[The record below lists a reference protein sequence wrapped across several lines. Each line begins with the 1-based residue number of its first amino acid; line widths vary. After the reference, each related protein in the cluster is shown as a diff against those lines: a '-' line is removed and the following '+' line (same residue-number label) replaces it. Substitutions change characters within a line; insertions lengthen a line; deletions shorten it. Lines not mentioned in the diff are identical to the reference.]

1 MRVTGNLKVS
11 RFLARSI
18 TNQKAARKLRQ
29 SPQSNLPRR
38 ISAMKM
44 YSAIP
49 RFLICLSILFC
60 LAAQAF
66 SQEPGPTATPVQAED
81 LVHFGDLIDIDVV
94 GGFEFDWRGKLNSDG
109 FLDGFATYGD
119 PIAGI
124 CRSEGQIAADVA
136 KALSRILREPKV
148 VVRIIDR
155 SDRALV
161 RLEGAVKTPTRF
173 RVRRAVRLQELI
185 VMAGGLTDS
194 SSGEVTILRA
204 GRMNCFSA
212 GADNKSETIVIKISE
227 LLAGKEAANPRI
239 LSGDLVTATT
249 ANLVYVIGAVKSP
262 QSLSSREQLTV
273 TRAIAMAGGLVKN
286 ADAGKITIFRREADE
301 TRIVDVDLDKVKK
314 GEMVDEILRPFDI
327 LDVAAKGGDK
337 RKFPPVSIRDESRE
351 KGRGE
356 LPLKIVE

>member
-1 MRVTGNLKVS
+1 M
-11 RFLARSI
+11 
-18 TNQKAARKLRQ
+18 RQ
-29 SPQSNLPRR
+29 SPPNNLTRR

-49 RFLICLSILFC
+49 RFLIPLAILFSFSI
-60 LAAQAF
+60 QAF
-66 SQEPGPTATPVQAED
+66 SQEPAPTATPIASED
-81 LVHFGDLIDIDVV
+81 LVHFGDLIDVDVV
-94 GGFEFDWRGKLNSDG
+94 GEFEFDWRGKLNSEG

-119 PIAGI
+119 PIAGV

-136 KALSRILREPKV
+136 KALSKILREPKV

-155 SDRALV
+155 SDRAVV

-173 RVRRAVRLQELI
+173 RVSRPVRLQELI
-185 VMAGGLTDS
+185 VMAGGLIDS

-204 GRMNCFSA
+204 GRMNCFSPSS
-212 GADNKSETIVIKISE
+212 DNKTETIVIKISE
-227 LLAGKEAANPRI
+227 LLTGKEAANPRI

-249 ANLVYVIGAVKSP
+249 ANLIYVIGAVKSP
-262 QSLSSREQLTV
+262 QSLSSREQMTV

-286 ADAGKITIFRREADE
+286 ADTGKITIFRREAGE
-301 TRIVDVDLDKVKK
+301 TRIVDVDLDKIKK
-314 GEMVDEILRPFDI
+314 GETVDEILRPFDI
-327 LDVAAKGGDK
+327 LDVAAKGGEK
-337 RKFPPVSIRDESRE
+337 RKFPPVSIRDDSRE